1 MKKLNKSLKVIIMII
16 TLISSISL
24 VNAQQL
30 LRVGV
35 QSHFFHRFAINQ
47 YNSNW
52 CWAASLQM
60 IFNYYGINITQQQ
73 IVARTYGVSPTGE
86 LPDWAGSVQA
96 ITANLNNW
104 SIDASGRRYIV
115 NALYQPGAPNPTF
128 LINELSYGRPVL
140 VGYHTGGNTGH
151 AVVIT
156 ACSYYNTPNGP
167 YIQSIVVRD
176 PYATPQTIQTSGRIE
191 YNAAVLAN
199 NINSH
204 WFITIK

>member
-1 MKKLNKSLKVIIMII
+1 MKKLNKSLKVIIMKI

-104 SIDASGRRYIV
+104 SIDASGRRYTV
-115 NALYQPGAPNPTF
+115 NALHQPGAPNSTF
-128 LINELSYGRPVL
+128 LINELSYARPVL

-156 ACSYYNTPNGP
+156 A
-167 YIQSIVVRD
+167 
-176 PYATPQTIQTSGRIE
+176 
-191 YNAAVLAN
+191 
-199 NINSH
+199 
-204 WFITIK
+204 